1 MSQPSLELTV
11 EVNIFEHLEQL
22 TNLTLGELTKLR
34 IKSRTQQINLLFLA
48 YHEGQL
54 TPQKAHQIAVK
65 LGINTQYA
73 PWDTSV
79 LANQVAQNHQRA
91 PSYSHLDSS
100 LSQSTHQSQSNYTG
114 RKKFGERASLTEA
127 IQQAN
132 QEQLQDRQPESRKNK
147 KRQFSDN
154 NSKTRIEINLPSF
167 IEESHTPFDDRTPE
181 FEEVSDL
188 SVNNEYH
195 SHSSISTSIAPQ
207 GHLINRWT
215 QFQYQGS
222 QSHLGQV
229 IYRYQV
235 LDGLIQNKVE
245 LSSREYIL
253 DLDELFEVKQ
263 FSNDFILGIY
273 QHLNSSIL
281 PYSLLGLSQTKE
293 QNLVY
298 WRRSPEG
305 QPLDVYR
312 NHLNSD
318 HNLGQQDTL
327 IQIKEIIS
335 QFLYKAKQASELGLI
350 HRNLEPNCIYV
361 DKSDSEQP
369 QSKRFQQSIDISI
382 HHWEW
387 ALLLKQSIPQDLS
400 VHVASMTKQEQS
412 SPWRAPELENQDSLS
427 LEMWSKADV
436 YSVSA
441 IIFWLLTGVPPMGSE
456 SSKRQTLSQY
466 WSSSD
471 MQFVE
476 LCVAGLQ
483 SNPTNRPSL
492 VELYQAY

>member
-22 TNLTLGELTKLR
+22 TSLTLGELTKLR

-73 PWDTSV
+73 PWDTSALV
-79 LANQVAQNHQRA
+79 NQVAQSHQRA

-100 LSQSTHQSQSNYTG
+100 LSLSTHHSQSNYTS

-132 QEQLQDRQPESRKNK
+132 QDQLQDRQPESRKTK

-181 FEEVSDL
+181 FEEIADL
-188 SVNNEYH
+188 SVNNEYNTQ
-195 SHSSISTSIAPQ
+195 SSIAPQ

-222 QSHLGQV
+222 QSYLGQI

-235 LDGLIQNKVE
+235 LDGLIQDKVE
-245 LSSREYIL
+245 LSSREHIL
-253 DLDELFEVKQ
+253 DLDELSEVKQ
-263 FSNDFILGIY
+263 FSNDLILGIY
-273 QHLNSSIL
+273 QHLNSSIQ

-298 WRRSPEG
+298 WRRAPEG
-305 QPLDVYR
+305 QPLEVYR
-312 NHLNSD
+312 NHLNSVHD
-318 HNLGQQDTL
+318 LRQQDRL
-327 IQIKEIIS
+327 IQIKEIIY
-335 QFLYKAKQASELGLI
+335 QLLYKTKQASELGLI

-361 DKSDSEQP
+361 EKSDSEQLE
-369 QSKRFQQSIDISI
+369 SKRFQHSTNVSI
-382 HHWEW
+382 HRWEW
-387 ALLLKQSIPQDLS
+387 ALLLNQSIPQDLR
-400 VHVASMTKQEQS
+400 VCVASMTKQEQS

-441 IIFWLLTGVPPMGSE
+441 IIFWLLTGVTPSGSE
-456 SSKRQTLSQY
+456 SSHRQNLSQY

-483 SNPTNRPSL
+483 SNPKSRPSL